1 MKSVAEIK
9 EIMDTI
15 LQGTDLFLVD
25 LSVAADNSIEV
36 EIDAPKGV
44 NVDTC
49 REVSRKLEE
58 RLDRETDD
66 FALTVCSAGI
76 GYPFKVSQQYEKNI
90 GNTVEVKLAN
100 GQKLEGTLKAH
111 TENGI
116 TVEVEEKV
124 AAEGKR
130 KKTTVKTEKD
140 IQFSEIKE
148 VKDIVTF

>member
-58 RLDRETDD
+58 QLDRETED

-76 GYPFKVSQQYEKNI
+76 GYPFKVPQQYEKNI

-111 TENGI
+111 T
-116 TVEVEEKV
+116 
-124 AAEGKR
+124 
-130 KKTTVKTEKD
+130 
-140 IQFSEIKE
+140 
-148 VKDIVTF
+148 

>member
-58 RLDRETDD
+58 RLDRETED

-76 GYPFKVSQQYEKNI
+76 GYPFKVPQQYEKNI

-130 KKTTVKTEKD
+130 KKTTVKTEND

>member
-58 RLDRETDD
+58 RLDRETED

-76 GYPFKVSQQYEKNI
+76 GYPFKVPQQYEKNI

-116 TVEVEEKV
+116 TVEAEEKV

>member
-9 EIMDTI
+9 EIIGDI

-25 LSVAADNSIEV
+25 LSVSADNSIEV

-44 NVDTC
+44 SVDTC

-58 RLDRETDD
+58 RLDREAED

-76 GYPFKVSQQYEKNI
+76 GYPFKVPRQYEKNI
-90 GNTVEVKLAN
+90 GNAVEVKLAN
-100 GQKLEGTLKAH
+100 GEKINGTLKAYS
-111 TENGI
+111 EEGI

-124 AAEGKR
+124 AVEGKK
-130 KKTTVKTEKD
+130 KKTTVKTEKNF
-140 IQFSEIKE
+140 QFTDIKE

>member
-58 RLDRETDD
+58 RLDRETED

-76 GYPFKVSQQYEKNI
+76 GYPFKVPQQYEKNI

-116 TVEVEEKV
+116 TVEVEEIV
-124 AAEGKR
+124 AAEGKW

>member
-58 RLDRETDD
+58 RLDRETED

-76 GYPFKVSQQYEKNI
+76 GYPFKVPQQYEKNI

-116 TVEVEEKV
+116 TVAVEAKV

>member
-58 RLDRETDD
+58 RLDRETED

-76 GYPFKVSQQYEKNI
+76 GYPFKVPQQYEKNI

-100 GQKLEGTLKAH
+100 GQKLEGMLKAH

>member
-36 EIDAPKGV
+36 EIDAPQGV

-58 RLDRETDD
+58 RLDRETED

-76 GYPFKVSQQYEKNI
+76 GYPFKVPQQYEKNI

>member
-58 RLDRETDD
+58 RLDRETED

-76 GYPFKVSQQYEKNI
+76 GYPFKVPQQYEKNI

>member
-58 RLDRETDD
+58 QLDRETED

-76 GYPFKVSQQYEKNI
+76 GYPFKVPQQYEKNI

-148 VKDIVTF
+148 VKDIIIF

>member
-58 RLDRETDD
+58 RLDRETED

-76 GYPFKVSQQYEKNI
+76 GYPFKVPQQYEKNI

-148 VKDIVTF
+148 VKDIIIF

>member
-58 RLDRETDD
+58 RLDRETED

-76 GYPFKVSQQYEKNI
+76 GYPFKVPQQYEKNI

-140 IQFSEIKE
+140 MQFSEIKE

>member
-49 REVSRKLEE
+49 WEVSRKLEE
-58 RLDRETDD
+58 RLARETED

-76 GYPFKVSQQYEKNI
+76 GYPFKVPQQYEKNI

>member
-44 NVDTC
+44 NVDTR

-58 RLDRETDD
+58 QLDRETED

-76 GYPFKVSQQYEKNI
+76 GYPFKVPQQYEKNI

>member
-36 EIDAPKGV
+36 EIDAPNGV

-58 RLDRETDD
+58 RLDRETED

-76 GYPFKVSQQYEKNI
+76 GYPFKVPQQYEKNI

-116 TVEVEEKV
+116 TVEV
-124 AAEGKR
+124 
-130 KKTTVKTEKD
+130 
-140 IQFSEIKE
+140 
-148 VKDIVTF
+148 

>member
-36 EIDAPKGV
+36 EIDAPNGV

-58 RLDRETDD
+58 RLDRETED

-76 GYPFKVSQQYEKNI
+76 GYPFKVPQQYEKNI

-124 AAEGKR
+124 AADVKS

>member
-58 RLDRETDD
+58 RLDRDTED

-76 GYPFKVSQQYEKNI
+76 GYPFKVPQQYEKNI

-130 KKTTVKTEKD
+130 EKTTVKTEKD

>member
-58 RLDRETDD
+58 QLDRETED

-76 GYPFKVSQQYEKNI
+76 GYPFKVPQQYEKNI

-124 AAEGKR
+124 AAEGKK

>member
-25 LSVAADNSIEV
+25 LSVDADNSIEV

-58 RLDRETDD
+58 QLDRETED

-76 GYPFKVSQQYEKNI
+76 GYPFKVPQQYEKNI

>member
-15 LQGTDLFLVD
+15 LQGTHLFLVD

-58 RLDRETDD
+58 RLDRETED

-76 GYPFKVSQQYEKNI
+76 GYPFKVPQQYEKNI

>member
-36 EIDAPKGV
+36 EIDAPQGV

-58 RLDRETDD
+58 RLDRETED

-76 GYPFKVSQQYEKNI
+76 GYPFKVPQQYEKNI

-100 GQKLEGTLKAH
+100 GQKLEGTLKAY

>member
-58 RLDRETDD
+58 RLDRETED

-76 GYPFKVSQQYEKNI
+76 GYPFKVPQQYEKNI

-130 KKTTVKTEKD
+130 EKTTVKTEKD

>member
-58 RLDRETDD
+58 RLDRETED

-76 GYPFKVSQQYEKNI
+76 GYPFKVPQQYEKNI
-90 GNTVEVKLAN
+90 GNTVEVKLAT
-100 GQKLEGTLKAH
+100 GHKVYVTFKAH

-116 TVEVEEKV
+116 TLEVEQKG
-124 AAEGKR
+124 AADVKR
-130 KKTTVKTEKD
+130 RKTTVKTEKRR
-140 IQFSEIKE
+140 
-148 VKDIVTF
+148 

>member
-58 RLDRETDD
+58 RLDRETED

-76 GYPFKVSQQYEKNI
+76 GYPFKVPQQYEKNI

-130 KKTTVKTEKD
+130 RKTTVKTEKD

>member
-58 RLDRETDD
+58 QLDRETED

-76 GYPFKVSQQYEKNI
+76 GYPFKVPQQYEKNI

>member
-25 LSVAADNSIEV
+25 LSVDADNSIEV

-58 RLDRETDD
+58 RLDRETED

-76 GYPFKVSQQYEKNI
+76 GYPFKVPQQYEKNI